1 MTADGLQTGDSFTH
15 YSRFR
20 EDLTMYGKTEAGI
33 GLPVLVDSSGKLK
46 TIISGGSLADAAI
59 AGRLF
64 SVANQ
69 TNVTTSAALATS
81 WTGLGVGNPATS
93 GKLYVFHEFGW
104 AQEVVGNTEGVIGL
118 MVATVGDM
126 AQAIVPRC
134 ARYGYATT
142 VALTDNG
149 ATVGTPILIRVCG
162 SHMEGAISTIPN
174 LPPNIYDLKGSIVIP
189 AGYAL
194 LTYTFA
200 ATTTS
205 HQFHFVWEEVDA

>member
-1 MTADGLQTGDSFTH
+1 MQAEGRVGVISAASGSVNPLVTATDGSL
-15 YSRFR
+15 
-20 EDLTMYGKTEAGI
+20 
-33 GLPVLVDSSGKLK
+33 LVA
-46 TIISGGSLADAAI
+46 ISGGNMAQAAL

-69 TNVTTSAALATS
+69 TNVTTSAALSTT
-81 WTGLGVGNPATS
+81 WTGLGVGNPASS
-93 GKLYVFHEFGW
+93 GKNFIFHEFGW
-104 AQEVVGNTEGVIGL
+104 AQEIVGNTEGVVGL
-118 MVATVGDM
+118 MAATVGDM

-149 ATVGTPILIRVCG
+149 ATIGTPILLRVCG
-162 SHMEGAISTIPN
+162 SHMEGAITTVPS
-174 LPPNIYDLKGSIVIP
+174 LGPNIYRIDGSIVIAP
-189 AGYAL
+189 GYAL

-205 HQFHFVWEEVDA
+205 HQFHFVWEEVPV

>member
-1 MTADGLQTGDSFTH
+1 MKVEGRVGAISAAEGSVNPLRT
-15 YSRFR
+15 
-20 EDLTMYGKTEAGI
+20 
-33 GLPVLVDSSGKLK
+33 LVD
-46 TIISGGSLADAAI
+46 GSLAVANAGGAYADAAI

-64 SVANQ
+64 SVCNQ
-69 TNVTTSAALATS
+69 TNVTTTAALATT

-104 AQEVVGNTEGVIGL
+104 AQEVVMNTEGVVGL

-126 AQAIVPRC
+126 AQAITPRC

-149 ATVGTPILIRVCG
+149 ATIGTPILIRVCG
-162 SHMEGAISTIPN
+162 STMEGAISTVPSLN
-174 LPPNIYDLKGSIVIP
+174 PNIYKIDGSIVIP
-189 AGYAL
+189 PGYAL

-200 ATTTS
+200 IQTS
-205 HQFHFVWEEVDA
+205 SIQFHFIWEEIDV